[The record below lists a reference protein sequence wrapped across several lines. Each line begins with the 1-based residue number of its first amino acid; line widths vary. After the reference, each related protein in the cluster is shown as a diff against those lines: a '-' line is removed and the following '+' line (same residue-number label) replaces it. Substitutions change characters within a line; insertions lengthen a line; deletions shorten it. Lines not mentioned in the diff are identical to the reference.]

1 MPDMSIDEV
10 KATKVATEAQI
21 AQLLRNLEENTG
33 AHVETVIVTHSLGQV
48 SEAGLRTVRIH
59 LSI

>member
-10 KATKVATEAQI
+10 KATKVAAEAQI

-33 AHVETVIVTHSLGQV
+33 AHVETVIVNHSPGFT
-48 SEAGLRTVRIH
+48 SDAGVRTVRIH